1 MRSMSNKNSKLKTS
15 DYNRMEGNL
24 KMNHFL
30 KYSWVWLVGS
40 IFPLVSYAQAE
51 ATSGSG
57 LPSWSVPAAALG
69 LAIAVFGAASAQ
81 GRIAAAYMEG
91 SSRNPSAEKVM
102 KTPLIL
108 SLVFVETLV
117 IFTLG
122 IVALIVTK

>member
-1 MRSMSNKNSKLKTS
+1 MSNL
-15 DYNRMEGNL
+15 
-24 KMNHFL
+24 F
-30 KYSWVWLVGS
+30 KYSWVWLAGVL
-40 IFPLVSYAQAE
+40 FPWVSYAQEGA
-51 ATSGSG
+51 ATTAA
-57 LPSWSVPAAALG
+57 LPSWGVPAAALG